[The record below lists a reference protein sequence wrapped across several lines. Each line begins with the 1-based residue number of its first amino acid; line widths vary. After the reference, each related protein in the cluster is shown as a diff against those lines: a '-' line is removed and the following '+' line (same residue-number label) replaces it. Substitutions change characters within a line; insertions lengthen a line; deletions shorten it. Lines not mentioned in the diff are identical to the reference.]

1 MAKTVK
7 ETADSSLPIIVNG
20 YGVFVEDENG
30 EYHRIKSGDCMPFFV
45 CDVWE
50 NARCGY
56 AKGVDR
62 SLRGVTRTLYE
73 NVRSV
78 YANGATRC

>member
-1 MAKTVK
+1 MAKNIK
-7 ETADSSLPIIVNG
+7 ETADSSLPIFVNG
-20 YGVFVEDENG
+20 YGYFVEDENG
-30 EYHRIKSGDCMPFFV
+30 ECHRIESDCTPFFV
-45 CDVWE
+45 GDVWD

-73 NVRSV
+73 DVRNT
-78 YANGATRC
+78 YAKG